1 MSLLRPEVP
10 PPTDAWEGLRE
21 WARQSWWQRF
31 RISLLSVIPITTLVF
46 AFAGVALLVAETSWR
61 SAALIGGLWVICV
74 PLAAVGYMRRIGRS
88 AAKVPPIS
96 AASLNPTTAVDIR
109 GSREPE

>member
-1 MSLLRPEVP
+1 MSLLRREMP

-21 WARQSWWQRF
+21 WARQTWWQRF
-31 RISLLSVIPITTLVF
+31 RISLLAVAPITTLVF
-46 AFAGVALLVAETSWR
+46 VFAAVALLIAETSWR
-61 SAALIGGLWVICV
+61 SAALIVGLWVVCV
-74 PLAAVGYMRRIGRS
+74 PLTALGYMRRIGRS

-109 GSREPE
+109 GNREPE

>member
-1 MSLLRPEVP
+1 MSLLRREVP

-21 WARQSWWQRF
+21 WARLSWWQRY
-31 RISLLSVIPITTLVF
+31 RISLLAVAPITTVVF
-46 AFAGVALLVAETSWR
+46 SFAAVALLVAETSWR
-61 SAALIGGLWVICV
+61 SAALIAGLWVICV
-74 PLAAVGYMRRIGRS
+74 PLASLGYMRRVGRS

-109 GSREPE
+109 GNRGPD